1 MRSSLTAQPQARR
14 NEETYQM
21 CNFVRVPFLGPDE
34 LLKGTV
40 RHQLRDQPILIV
52 GPRCEHDAV
61 QPDDVLVP

>member
-1 MRSSLTAQPQARR
+1 
-14 NEETYQM
+14 M
-21 CNFVRVPFLGPDE
+21 CNFVRVPFLSPDE